1 MRISLN
7 TSKWYD
13 NVWAAL
19 TFFTRLPLW
28 RIYCPP
34 RSSYAAVVEFWPLA
48 GWVTGGLMAAT
59 LYLGALVFPYPIAVL
74 SAVAV
79 RILLTGALHEDGL
92 ADFFDGFGGG
102 SDRQRILDIMKD
114 SRIGTYGVISLVIY
128 LLILGSCL
136 LAMPPELAAISIL
149 AADPYAK
156 MIAGQF
162 TTRMPYARDE
172 ATSKAKIVYR
182 PMSIRAGILLFIQGM
197 LPSVPLF
204 VFFGHAL
211 RWESLVFIPCIVCY
225 FIYIYIM
232 KKIHGYT
239 GDCCGAMFLLTEL
252 SCYLAIVYMY

>member
-19 TFFTRLPLW
+19 TFFTRLPFW

-48 GWVTGGLMAAT
+48 GWITGGLMAAT
-59 LYLGALVFPYPIAVL
+59 LYFATLVFPYPVAVML
-74 SAVAV
+74 AIAV

-102 SDRQRILDIMKD
+102 NDRQHILEIMKD
-114 SRIGTYGVISLVIY
+114 SHIGTYGVISLVIY
-128 LLILGSCL
+128 LLIFGSCL
-136 LAMPPELAAISIL
+136 LAMQPAFAAISIL

-162 TTRMPYARDE
+162 TTRMPYARDV
-172 ATSKAKIVYR
+172 ATAKAKVVYR
-182 PMSIRAGILLFIQGM
+182 PMSVKAGILLFIQGI
-197 LPSVPLF
+197 LPSLPLLF
-204 VFFGHAL
+204 LFGGML
-211 RWESLVFIPCIVCY
+211 RWELLVFIPCMVCY

-252 SCYLAIVYMY
+252 SFYLAVVYMS